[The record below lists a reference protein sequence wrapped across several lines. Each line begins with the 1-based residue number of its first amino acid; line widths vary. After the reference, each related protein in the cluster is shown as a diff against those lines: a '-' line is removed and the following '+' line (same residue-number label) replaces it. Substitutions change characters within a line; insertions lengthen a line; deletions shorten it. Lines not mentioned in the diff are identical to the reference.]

1 MAYIA
6 NFYDTKEN
14 RFFHVRYLYYTKK
27 EIRAKAKI
35 EYPSCEL
42 ISIDKMRGWIQHG
55 KYNINSYCNTSF
67 AYKRLTKQPFL
78 IGGFSYAYTPCS
90 FHRMYTSTTLPL
102 AFNTGPLQ
110 GLSVALW
117 YRIDMVYITRQ

>member
-6 NFYDTKEN
+6 YFYDKKEN

-42 ISIDKMRGWIQHG
+42 TSIDKMDGWLQYG
-55 KYNINSYCNTSF
+55 KHNINNNCNTSF
-67 AYKRLTKQPFL
+67 TNKRLIEITLLHWRVFL
-78 IGGFSYAYTPCS
+78 RLYGVLTYRMSTCTSLQLAY
-90 FHRMYTSTTLPL
+90 STERL
-102 AFNTGPLQ
+102 
-110 GLSVALW
+110 
-117 YRIDMVYITRQ
+117 

>member
-6 NFYDTKEN
+6 YFYDTKDN

-42 ISIDKMRGWIQHG
+42 ISIDKMRGWI
-55 KYNINSYCNTSF
+55 
-67 AYKRLTKQPFL
+67 
-78 IGGFSYAYTPCS
+78 
-90 FHRMYTSTTLPL
+90 
-102 AFNTGPLQ
+102 
-110 GLSVALW
+110 
-117 YRIDMVYITRQ
+117 